1 MLDKVVEELW
11 DDVLVVLLVD
21 RGDVMEVVIF
31 DVNVLRLAEVLN
43 VCTLEPVEVLVLRE
57 PVLEELELEGAVLNE
72 LEIEEF
78 VLKAK
83 LELVIVLGVN
93 VTLELEGLEFGELVL
108 GEIEFRELEFRELEL
123 DILIELELWLCEVL
137 ELVEVLALD
146 AAFELDELMLN
157 VVAGLEELELEMLVL
172 VEAVPDTLL
181 GLEEF
186 VYNVLLER
194 LEGLLGPSVDV
205 LEVEVTKE
213 L

>member
-21 RGDVMEVVIF
+21 RGDVMGVVIF

-72 LEIEEF
+72 LEIGEF

-123 DILIELELWLCEVL
+123 DILIELKLWLCEVL

-157 VVAGLEELELEMLVL
+157 VVA
-172 VEAVPDTLL
+172 DTLL

>member
-21 RGDVMEVVIF
+21 RGDVMGVVIF

-72 LEIEEF
+72 LEIGEF

-123 DILIELELWLCEVL
+123 DILIELKLWLCEVL